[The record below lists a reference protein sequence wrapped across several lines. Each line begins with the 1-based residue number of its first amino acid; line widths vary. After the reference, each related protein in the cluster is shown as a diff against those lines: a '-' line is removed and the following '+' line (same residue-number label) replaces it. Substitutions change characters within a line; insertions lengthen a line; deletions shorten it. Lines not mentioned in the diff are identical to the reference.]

1 MLVPTGPA
9 YPPAVP
15 AWDVLANMLL
25 LLGGGFV
32 LGALAERFKQSAI
45 LGYLA
50 AGMLLGPHALNWV
63 ANPDDVELL
72 AELGVA
78 LLLFSIGL
86 EFPWSRLKRSG
97 GALAAGGLQVLL
109 TLAAG
114 AGLALLFGL
123 GGVQA
128 FTVGAILA
136 LSSTAYVLRLL
147 TRHAA
152 LESPRGRL
160 SIGVLLAQDV
170 AVVPLVLVVSVL
182 MEGKAVGPALL
193 SLARLVGLAL
203 LLVIAFRVLF
213 HWAAP
218 RLLGTEVLRTNRELP
233 LLLAVTS
240 GIGSALAAHTIG
252 ISPAIGAF
260 LAGMLLAD
268 SPFALQVRADIG
280 ALRTI
285 LMTLFFGSI
294 GMLGNPAWI
303 AAHLPTVLAFVGGA
317 IVLKAFLATAALRVV
332 GSPSGPALAAGI
344 GLAQIG
350 EFSFVLAEMSRGT
363 ILDGETL
370 QLVVSV
376 TIATLAL
383 TPYLMVWGPKL
394 AARLVGRAGAPPED
408 ATGGPAHGHVI
419 VVGYGPTGE
428 AVGRRLERAGLEVHV
443 VDLNP
448 RLVERA
454 RAHGLHAH
462 LGDATHPDV
471 LEHLSVATALAVA
484 VTVPDPTAARRA
496 VEQVRALASSA
507 RVFARARYHLHRN
520 ALAQA
525 GAEVVVDEES
535 LMGRELADVLAGALG
550 GGTAQANLQGRL
562 PRT

>member
-1 MLVPTGPA
+1 MH
-9 YPPAVP
+9 
-15 AWDVLANMLL
+15 AWDFLANMLL

-32 LGALAERFKQSAI
+32 LGALAERLKQSAI

-63 ANPDDVELL
+63 GSADDVELL

-97 GALAAGGLQVLL
+97 PALAAGGLQVTL
-109 TLAAG
+109 TLAVG
-114 AGLALLFGL
+114 AGLALAMGL

-128 FTVGAILA
+128 FTLGAILA

-147 TRHAA
+147 TRQAA

-170 AVVPLVLVVSVL
+170 AVVPLVLIVSVL
-182 MEGKAVGPALL
+182 MEGKSLGPAML
-193 SLARLVGLAL
+193 SLGRLFGLAL
-203 LLVIAFRVLF
+203 LLVIAFRILF

-218 RLLGTEVLRTNRELP
+218 KILGTEVLRNNRELP

-240 GIGSALAAHTIG
+240 GMGSALAAHAIG

-268 SPFALQVRADIG
+268 SPFALQVRADVS

-294 GMLGNPAWI
+294 GMLGDPVWI
-303 AAHLPTVLAFVGGA
+303 ASHLPLVIALVLGVILVKAFV
-317 IVLKAFLATAALRVV
+317 ATAALRMF
-332 GSPSGPALAAGI
+332 GSPTGPALAAGI
-344 GLAQIG
+344 GLAQVG

-363 ILDGETL
+363 ILDAGTL

-383 TPYLMVWGPKL
+383 TPYLIQWGPKL
-394 AARLVGRAGAPPED
+394 ATRLAGGSMARGAASD
-408 ATGGPAHGHVI
+408 AESTEGQVEGHVV

-428 AVGRRLERAGLEVHV
+428 AVGRRLQGTGLDVYV

-448 RLVERA
+448 RLVQRA
-454 RAHGLHAH
+454 RSHGLHAH

-471 LEHLSVATALAVA
+471 LEHVSVDTARAIA
-484 VTVPDPTAARRA
+484 VTVPDPTAARRT
-496 VEQVRALASSA
+496 VEQVRALALGA
-507 RVFARARYHLHRN
+507 RVFVRARYHLHRN

-525 GAEVVVDEES
+525 GAEIVVDEET
-535 LMGRELADVLAGALG
+535 LMGEALADVLATALG
-550 GGTAQANLQGRL
+550 ETELPL
-562 PRT
+562 PR